1 MRAREHPDRVAVTEP
16 HGATLTYDQ
25 LNTAANR
32 LAHTLN
38 ERGVRP
44 GDLVGLHLTHSAT
57 YITAL
62 LAVLKAGAGYVP
74 LEPGLPP
81 GRLTLMATEPHL
93 AAVITTP
100 AHPWTPTQAPAPD
113 SASAP
118 APAQAQAPA
127 QVPASA
133 SAQASASA
141 PASARVPAPVPVL
154 DLTAEAETIAAQP
167 DTNPGHPADPE
178 RVFYIPYT
186 SGSTGRPK
194 GTLVP
199 HRAINGFF
207 TDVHYATW
215 GPDAVTLLHSALSWD
230 GNLVEILP
238 PLLTGGRVVVHTG
251 TNRDPLTVAETVHT
265 HQVTHLFLPTTA
277 FNTIISTS
285 PHLLA
290 NVQQLLFGGEAA
302 TVRHVRTALTELPA
316 TRLAN
321 CYGPSE
327 CTVFATAH
335 LITPADLDRPTIPIG
350 TPIGDRTVHLIDPDT
365 GQTIT
370 EPGQTGEICISG
382 PSLAHGYLNRPALT
396 ATHFRPNPGL

>member
-1 MRAREHPDRVAVTEP
+1 MRQHPDRIAITEP
-16 HGATLTYDQ
+16 NGTTLTYTQ
-25 LNTAANR
+25 LNTAANQ

-38 ERGVRP
+38 TRGVKP

-74 LEPGLPP
+74 LEPGLPTA
-81 GRLTLMATEPHL
+81 RLTLMATEPHV

-100 AHPWTPTQAPAPD
+100 AHPWTPTDLPTPI
-113 SASAP
+113 
-118 APAQAQAPA
+118 
-127 QVPASA
+127 
-133 SAQASASA
+133 
-141 PASARVPAPVPVL
+141 PVL
-154 DLTAEAETIAAQP
+154 DLQTDAPAIAAH
-167 DTNPGHPADPE
+167 PGTDPTHPADPE

-207 TDVHYATW
+207 TDVTYTTW
-215 GPDAVTLLHSALSWD
+215 GEDAVTLLHCALSWD

-238 PLLTGGRVVVHTG
+238 PLLTGGRIVVHTG
-251 TNRDPLTVAETVHT
+251 PDRDPLSVAETARA
-265 HQVTHLFLPTTA
+265 HQVTHLFLPTVA
-277 FNTIISTS
+277 FNTIITTN

-290 NVQQLLFGGEAA
+290 GVRHLMFGGEAV
-302 TVRHVRTALTELPA
+302 TVRHVRTALTELPD
-316 TRLAN
+316 TRLIH

-335 LITPADLDRPTIPIG
+335 PVTPADLDRPTIPIG
-350 TPIGDRTVHLIDPDT
+350 TPIGDRRIHLIDPTT
-365 GQTIT
+365 GQAIT
-370 EPGQTGEICISG
+370 QPGHTGEICISG
-382 PSLAHGYLNRPALT
+382 PSLAHGYLNRPTLT
-396 ATHFRPNPGL
+396 ATHFRPNP